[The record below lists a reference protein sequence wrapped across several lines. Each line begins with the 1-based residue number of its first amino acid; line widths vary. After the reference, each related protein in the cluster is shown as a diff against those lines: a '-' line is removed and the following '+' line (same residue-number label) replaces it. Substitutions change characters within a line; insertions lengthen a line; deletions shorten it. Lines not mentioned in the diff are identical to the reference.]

1 MSDVISKERLFR
13 FQNTL
18 FQWTES
24 CKEATNEIK
33 ALADNL
39 DEHFGR
45 IMKAKIGGS
54 TAGIAGGILAAVGF
68 GLSFVTFGASLGLSI
83 AGITFHSLMKINF
96 KLYEFIMN

>member
-13 FQNTL
+13 FENTL

-54 TAGIAGGILAAVGF
+54 TAGILEVF
-68 GLSFVTFGASLGLSI
+68 WLQLDLVYLLSPLEPHWDYLLQV
-83 AGITFHSLMKINF
+83 
-96 KLYEFIMN
+96 